1 MIGVRRAVLL
11 MAVFSLVAGSAMA
24 AGSDLRGVARDE
36 KGIAV
41 ANLLF
46 SILRSDVP
54 EAPEIFTAR
63 TDKRGGFRVLNLT
76 PGDYLIRIKNSQFKP
91 LSATRF
97 QLRSGQSLNFT
108 LVLQQLVDLLPEQK
122 GKNLDIKT
130 ILRTSSDNRMIL
142 RNTPGAT
149 GSEPAASAFT
159 GQNAA
164 LQWYSAAPLSGSFFA
179 LPGEAQGMATN
190 FAVSQSLPGLATYT
204 FAGQLNSGNDSIWK
218 VRNFVSQP
226 IGDRSE
232 LQVALGFSRVSYDQP
247 SLSMLANPGR
257 LSEATSFL
265 DAVGIV
271 KNLSLSVH
279 NAVRVADPLRLV
291 VGLDID
297 QLKSRTTRSFI
308 NPHLEVEYTP
318 TDSTLI
324 YSLVTSRRSSQSNSV
339 PLPSGET
346 VSLADSFHMSKIRDR
361 LHFGGMRYYEA
372 GASQRIGDSD
382 WLEVAGFYTDAYG
395 ETSPFLALLG
405 TAANRTS
412 SVLFLD
418 QRLARSRGTRFS
430 YRHKFLPELSTKLS
444 YAMTRAAGLDTAGS
458 VETFD
463 PARIADLT
471 RRGRFHSL
479 TAQMDAHLSPTHTH
493 LTAIVRVVPGK
504 PIGTVDPFTDT
515 YDVGNQGV
523 NLFIRQMI
531 PFPDMLGFSPRLEA
545 LLDLRNALNDDLGP
559 LQTRQGQV
567 VFVKNPRSIRGGL
580 SVNF

>member
-1 MIGVRRAVLL
+1 MIGVYRSVLL
-11 MAVFSLVAGSAMA
+11 VAVFSLVAGSALA

-46 SILRSDVP
+46 SILRSDLP

-63 TDKRGGFRVLNLT
+63 TDKRGGFRVSSLT
-76 PGDYLIRIKNSQFKP
+76 PGNYVIRIKDSQFKP

-97 QLRSGQSLNFT
+97 QLRPGQSLNFT
-108 LVLQQLVDLLPEQK
+108 LVLQQLVDLLPEKK

-130 ILRTSSDNRMIL
+130 ILRSSSDNRLIL
-142 RNTPGAT
+142 RNTPGAA
-149 GSEPAASAFT
+149 GGEPPGSAFT

-164 LQWYSAAPLSGSFFA
+164 LQWYSAAPLGGSFFA

-232 LQVALGFSRVSYDQP
+232 LQVALGFSRVSYNQP

-265 DAVGIV
+265 DAVGVV

-318 TDSTLI
+318 TDGTLV
-324 YSLVTSRRSSQSNSV
+324 YSLVTSRRSSQSTSV
-339 PLPSGET
+339 PLPSGEI
-346 VSLADSFHMSKIRDR
+346 VSLADSIHLSKIYDR
-361 LHFGGMRYYEA
+361 VHFGGMRYYEA
-372 GASQRIGDSD
+372 GASQRVGDND

-444 YAMTRAAGLDTAGS
+444 YAMTRAAGLESAGS

-479 TAQMDAHLSPTHTH
+479 TAQMDAHLSSTHTH
-493 LTAIVRVVPGK
+493 LTAVVRVVPGK

-559 LQTRQGQV
+559 LQARQGQV